1 MAAVIL
7 LERAAIIADR
17 SRELGPTTL
26 ENLAAASQQVA
37 SGRTARQFL
46 GCYLE
51 LSKARLAS
59 FVVLT
64 AVVGYLLGA
73 RVDAHL
79 SGLVWIAV
87 GTALSAFGANI
98 LNQLLEADRDRLME
112 RTRGRPLPSLRV
124 GRREV
129 AVWGLASAVAGLVVL
144 ATGTNWLT
152 TGLSL
157 FTILLYVLVYT
168 PLKVRTPF
176 NTAVGAVCGAVP
188 PMMGWTAGAGRLELG
203 AWILFGILFFWQVPH
218 FLSLAWLYRAD
229 YERGGFRMMPS
240 VDRDGGLTGRL
251 AVLYAAAL
259 LPITAALSWIGLS
272 GTVFLVCSQ
281 LLGVGFALVGWK
293 FLQLRSQTAARRLFL
308 ASIIYLPL
316 LMVLMVGDRNVPPTP
331 AGRGAQARVATTV
344 ESSPASTRAL
354 VKF

>member
-1 MAAVIL
+1 
-7 LERAAIIADR
+7 LETSA
-17 SRELGPTTL
+17 T
-26 ENLAAASQQVA
+26 ASARVA
-37 SGRTARQFL
+37 SCRTARQLL

-64 AVVGYLLGA
+64 AVVGYLLGGGGDTHPSTLA
-73 RVDAHL
+73 WVA
-79 SGLVWIAV
+79 I

-112 RTRGRPLPSLRV
+112 RTRGRPLPSHRV

-129 AVWGLASAVAGLVVL
+129 TAWGLGSAALGLGVL
-144 ATGTNWLT
+144 AAGTNWLT
-152 TGLSL
+152 AGLSL

-218 FLSLAWLYRAD
+218 FLSLAWLYRTD
-229 YERGGFRMMPS
+229 YERGGFRMLPS
-240 VDRDGGLTGRL
+240 VDRDGDLTGRL

-259 LPITAALSWIGLS
+259 LPITAALSWTGLS
-272 GTVFLVCSQ
+272 GTVFLVSSQ
-281 LLGVGFALVGWK
+281 LLGIGFAMVGWT
-293 FLQLRSQTAARRLFL
+293 FLRLRSQTAARRLFF
-308 ASIIYLPL
+308 ASIVYLPL
-316 LMVLMVGDRNVPPTP
+316 LMVLMVSDRTVPP
-331 AGRGAQARVATTV
+331 AQTGHGIEARIAATV
-344 ESSPASTRAL
+344 EASPDSTQGVVR
-354 VKF
+354 F

>member
-1 MAAVIL
+1 V
-7 LERAAIIADR
+7 DT
-17 SRELGPTTL
+17 SVTD
-26 ENLAAASQQVA
+26 SQQA
-37 SGRTARQFL
+37 GNRTARQL
-46 GCYLE
+46 VGCYLE

-64 AVVGYLLGA
+64 AVVGYLLAA
-73 RVDAHL
+73 RGEARL
-79 SGLVWIAV
+79 TILAWTAI

-98 LNQLLEADRDRLME
+98 LNQLLEADRDGLME
-112 RTRGRPLPSLRV
+112 RTRGRPLPSHRV

-129 AVWGLASAVAGLVVL
+129 AVWGLASAAAGLSVL
-144 ATGTNWLT
+144 AAGTNWLT

-203 AWILFGILFFWQVPH
+203 AWILFGVLFFWQVPH

-240 VDRDGGLTGRL
+240 IDRDGNLTGRL

-259 LPITAALSWIGLS
+259 LPITAALSWTGLS
-272 GTVFLVCSQ
+272 GTVFLVSSQ
-281 LLGVGFALVGWK
+281 LLGVGFALVGWA
-293 FLQLRSQTAARRLFL
+293 FLRLRSQTAARRLFL
-308 ASIIYLPL
+308 ASIVYLPL
-316 LMVLMVGDRNVPPTP
+316 LMVLMVGDRTVPPP
-331 AGRGAQARVATTV
+331 SAGQGTETRIVSTE
-344 ESSPASTRAL
+344 ESPSESMHTQ

>member
-1 MAAVIL
+1 M
-7 LERAAIIADR
+7 
-17 SRELGPTTL
+17 
-26 ENLAAASQQVA
+26 
-37 SGRTARQFL
+37 RQL
-46 GCYLE
+46 VGCYLE

-64 AVVGYLLGA
+64 AVVGYLLAA
-73 RVDAHL
+73 RGEARL
-79 SGLVWIAV
+79 TILAWTAI

-98 LNQLLEADRDRLME
+98 LNQLLEADRDGLME
-112 RTRGRPLPSLRV
+112 RTRGRPLPSHRV

-129 AVWGLASAVAGLVVL
+129 AVWGLASAAAGLSVL
-144 ATGTNWLT
+144 AAGTNWLT

-203 AWILFGILFFWQVPH
+203 AWILFGVLFFWQVPH

-240 VDRDGGLTGRL
+240 IDRDGNLTGRL

-259 LPITAALSWIGLS
+259 LPITAALSWTGLS
-272 GTVFLVCSQ
+272 GTVFLVSSQ
-281 LLGVGFALVGWK
+281 LLGVGFALVGWA
-293 FLQLRSQTAARRLFL
+293 FLRLRSQTAARRLFL
-308 ASIIYLPL
+308 ASIVYLPL
-316 LMVLMVGDRNVPPTP
+316 LMVLMVSDRTVPPP
-331 AGRGAQARVATTV
+331 SAGQGTETRIV
-344 ESSPASTRAL
+344 STDDL
-354 VKF
+354 PSQSMHTQVKF

>member
-1 MAAVIL
+1 MT
-7 LERAAIIADR
+7 D
-17 SRELGPTTL
+17 
-26 ENLAAASQQVA
+26 SQHVA
-37 SGRTARQFL
+37 TGRGARQL
-46 GCYLE
+46 VGCYLE

-73 RVDAHL
+73 HGEARL
-79 SGLVWIAV
+79 SGLAWIAV

-112 RTRGRPLPSLRV
+112 RTRGRPLPSHRV
-124 GRREV
+124 SRREA
-129 AVWGLASAVAGLVVL
+129 AVWGLASAAAGLTAL
-144 ATGTNWLT
+144 AAGTNWLT

-157 FTILLYVLVYT
+157 FVILLYVLVYT

-218 FLSLAWLYRAD
+218 FLSLAWLYRTD

-240 VDRDGGLTGRL
+240 VDRDGDLTGRL

-259 LPITAALSWIGLS
+259 LPITAALSWTGLS

-281 LLGVGFALVGWK
+281 LLGIGFAIVGWK
-293 FLQLRSQTAARRLFL
+293 FLRLRSQTAARRLFL
-308 ASIIYLPL
+308 ASIVYLPL

-331 AGRGAQARVATTV
+331 AAHGTQARVATTAEPPSDV
-344 ESSPASTRAL
+344 TQTR

>member
-1 MAAVIL
+1 MDKNITDSKQVA
-7 LERAAIIADR
+7 ADR
-17 SRELGPTTL
+17 ST
-26 ENLAAASQQVA
+26 
-37 SGRTARQFL
+37 RQL
-46 GCYLE
+46 ISCYLE

-64 AVVGYLLGA
+64 AVVGYLVGA
-73 RVDAHL
+73 AGSTSL
-79 SGLVWIAV
+79 TGLAWIAI

-112 RTRGRPLPSLRV
+112 RTRGRPLPSHRV

-129 AVWGLASAVAGLVVL
+129 AVWGLASAAAGLTVL
-144 ATGTNWLT
+144 AVGTNWLT

-218 FLSLAWLYRAD
+218 FLSLAWLYRSD
-229 YERGGFRMMPS
+229 YQRAGFRMMPS
-240 VDRDGGLTGRL
+240 VDRDGDLTGRL

-259 LPITAALSWIGLS
+259 LPITAALSWTGLS
-272 GTVFLVCSQ
+272 GTVFLVSSQ
-281 LLGVGFALVGWK
+281 LLGAGFALVGWK
-293 FLQLRSQTAARRLFL
+293 FLRLRSQTAARRLFL
-308 ASIIYLPL
+308 ASIVYLPL
-316 LMVLMVGDRNVPPTP
+316 LMIVMVGDRTVPPP
-331 AGRGAQARVATTV
+331 ATEHSVEARIVTTV
-344 ESSPASTRAL
+344 EPPSDATHTKVR
-354 VKF
+354 F

>member
-1 MAAVIL
+1 VNTIVTDSSKVATG
-7 LERAAIIADR
+7 R
-17 SRELGPTTL
+17 S
-26 ENLAAASQQVA
+26 
-37 SGRTARQFL
+37 ARQL
-46 GCYLE
+46 IGCYLE

-73 RVDAHL
+73 AGNTRL
-79 SGLVWIAV
+79 SGLAWIAI

-98 LNQLLEADRDRLME
+98 LNQLLESDRDRLME
-112 RTRGRPLPSLRV
+112 RTRGRPIPSHRV
-124 GRREV
+124 GRRE
-129 AVWGLASAVAGLVVL
+129 AIVWGLASAAAGLAVL
-144 ATGTNWLT
+144 AVGTNWLT

-203 AWILFGILFFWQVPH
+203 AWILFGVLFFWQVPH
-218 FLSLAWLYRAD
+218 FLSLAWLYRSD

-240 VDRDGGLTGRL
+240 VDREGDLTGRL

-281 LLGVGFALVGWK
+281 MLGIGFAVVGWK
-293 FLQLRSQTAARRLFL
+293 FLRLRSQTAARRLFL
-308 ASIIYLPL
+308 ASIVYLPL
-316 LMVLMVGDRNVPPTP
+316 LMALMVGDRTTPPPPTRHGVE
-331 AGRGAQARVATTV
+331 AKVVTTAELPSELMQTQV
-344 ESSPASTRAL
+344 R
-354 VKF
+354 F

>member
-1 MAAVIL
+1 V
-7 LERAAIIADR
+7 D
-17 SRELGPTTL
+17 TTVTD
-26 ENLAAASQQVA
+26 SQQV
-37 SGRTARQFL
+37 GNRTARQLF

-64 AVVGYLLGA
+64 AVVGYLLAA
-73 RVDAHL
+73 RGEARL
-79 SGLVWIAV
+79 TILAWTAI

-98 LNQLLEADRDRLME
+98 LNQLLEADRDGLME
-112 RTRGRPLPSLRV
+112 RTRGRPLPSHRV

-129 AVWGLASAVAGLVVL
+129 AVWGLASAAAGLSVL
-144 ATGTNWLT
+144 AAGTNWLT

-203 AWILFGILFFWQVPH
+203 AWILFGVLFFWQVPH

-240 VDRDGGLTGRL
+240 IDRDGNLTGRL

-259 LPITAALSWIGLS
+259 LPITAALSWTGLS
-272 GTVFLVCSQ
+272 GTVFLVSSQ
-281 LLGVGFALVGWK
+281 LLGVGFALVGWA
-293 FLQLRSQTAARRLFL
+293 FLRLRSQTAARRLFL
-308 ASIIYLPL
+308 ASIVYLPL
-316 LMVLMVGDRNVPPTP
+316 LMVLMVSDRTVPPP
-331 AGRGAQARVATTV
+331 SAGRGTETRIV
-344 ESSPASTRAL
+344 STDDL
-354 VKF
+354 PSQSMHTQVKF